1 MVTILWSH
9 LSSILRGSLKYRL
22 FQLNILEERRKH
34 LDEHHE
40 QKYREADHSQQQYED
55 LLPFNEDFHIDT
67 NPSAGIGGHIPT
79 GNGGETYSAPQSVTE
94 QTNLEEMTDYDL
106 YRKRSNSDS
115 MFFVHQKKN
124 SKNQNSYESFM
135 DQLYY
140 S

>member
-1 MVTILWSH
+1 MSF
-9 LSSILRGSLKYRL
+9 S
-22 FQLNILEERRKH
+22 FNILEERNKH

-55 LLPFNEDFHIDT
+55 LLPFNEDFHIDPNT
-67 NPSAGIGGHIPT
+67 SSGIGGHIPA
-79 GNGGETYSAPQSVTE
+79 GNGGQPYSAPQSVTE

>member
-1 MVTILWSH
+1 MILD
-9 LSSILRGSLKYRL
+9 
-22 FQLNILEERRKH
+22 ERNKH

-40 QKYREADHSQQQYED
+40 IKCQITDNTQHNSQQQYED
-55 LLPFNEDFHIDT
+55 LLPFNEDFHIGVNSNSSVANSGQSYT
-67 NPSAGIGGHIPT
+67 HS
-79 GNGGETYSAPQSVTE
+79 SAPQSVTE
-94 QTNLEEMTDYDL
+94 QTNPEEMTDYDL

-115 MFFVHQKKN
+115 MFFVNQKKN

>member
-1 MVTILWSH
+1 M
-9 LSSILRGSLKYRL
+9 
-22 FQLNILEERRKH
+22 
-34 LDEHHE
+34 DEHHE
-40 QKYREADHSQQQYED
+40 QKYNREADSHSQQQYED

-67 NPSAGIGGHIPT
+67 NPSTSIGGHVPT
-79 GNGGETYSAPQSVTE
+79 GNNGGQPYSAPQSVTE